1 MLLNFLIFQ
10 YWSWWYCCRLFVCFF
25 SRFYDLYLFAFG
37 SCYFWLKSANTCTNS
52 ILKTRCYSEVNILS
66 TFFTNLAVTTSNIW
80 ALFGSSKVFEV
91 AIGNMS
97 IHMDSISR
105 QCEHQSGWNDIC
117 YFWYE
122 WQSWGEGK
130 FRVVGNNLVPE
141 TESEENNGRRQR
153 KITKKK

>member
-97 IHMDSISR
+97 IHLDSIASTVR
-105 QCEHQSGWNDIC
+105 RISLVDNVNINQDGMTSATFDMNDKA
-117 YFWYE
+117 E
-122 WQSWGEGK
+122 VKE
-130 FRVVGNNLVPE
+130 N
-141 TESEENNGRRQR
+141 SE
-153 KITKKK
+153 